1 MNRNSIDASLVIFYN
16 VNIKGLWS
24 NRMNIAIDFSEY
36 ELNGKYYGGSERKEG
51 ITLDGDDYMIKY
63 QKRTA
68 FGKRNNHIS
77 EFIGSHIF
85 EICGFQVHKTYLGYR
100 NGEQVVACK
109 DFNVKGK
116 QFVPFNDIG
125 ESTLDQDKETYQYS
139 YEDIMQMLRDN
150 SKLTDVQETISMFW
164 QIYIM
169 DALLG
174 NFDRHGANWGFTKE
188 NNRYTL
194 APVFDNG
201 SCLFPNLID
210 ETEMIEIMK
219 SKNETEKR
227 IYKFPTSQVK
237 LNGKKSSYF
246 EVINS
251 LQFEECNE
259 ALRYVMMR
267 LDMSKVERL
276 LENIPFI
283 TDIQRAFYKYMI
295 TMRYDGILV
304 ASFQK
309 LSLRE

>member
-1 MNRNSIDASLVIFYN
+1 MIT
-16 VNIKGLWS
+16 
-24 NRMNIAIDFSEY
+24 AIDFSGY

-51 ITLDGDDYMIKY
+51 ITIDGEDYMIKY
-63 QKRTA
+63 QKHTA

-85 EICGFQVHKTYLGYR
+85 ELCGFQAHKTYLGYR
-100 NGEQVVACK
+100 DGEQVVACK
-109 DFNVKGK
+109 DFNVEGK
-116 QFVPFNDIG
+116 QFVPFNDVG
-125 ESTLDQDKETYQYS
+125 ESTLDQDKETYQYD

-174 NFDRHGANWGFTKE
+174 NFDRHGANWGFIKE

-201 SCLFPNLID
+201 SCLFPNMAD
-210 ETEMIEIMK
+210 EEEMIVVME
-219 SKNETEKR
+219 SEEETDQR
-227 IYKFPTSQVK
+227 IYRFPTSQVK

-259 ALRYVMMR
+259 ALRHVMMQ
-267 LDMSKVERL
+267 LDMAKVDQLIDETPL
-276 LENIPFI
+276 I
-283 TDIQRAFYKYMI
+283 TDVQRAFYKHMI
-295 TMRYDGILV
+295 TGRYKKILM
-304 ASFQK
+304 ASFDK
-309 LSLRE
+309 LSSRG